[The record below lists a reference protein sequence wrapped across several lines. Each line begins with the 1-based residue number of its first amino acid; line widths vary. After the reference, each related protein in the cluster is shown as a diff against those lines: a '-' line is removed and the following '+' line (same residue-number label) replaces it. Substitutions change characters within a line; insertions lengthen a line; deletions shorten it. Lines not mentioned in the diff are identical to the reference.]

1 MGETIRHKE
10 TGSRSEVV
18 LVEKR
23 EKRQGKG
30 KVKAS
35 NQAAEGQKTKESLEG
50 GCSLKAPKA
59 PKAPKA
65 LAWMEAV
72 CPTVLVLAS
81 L

>member
-1 MGETIRHKE
+1 MA
-10 TGSRSEVV
+10 RSPDRE
-18 LVEKR
+18 LRWFWFKKGKKGKR
-23 EKRQGKG
+23 ENRENREGKG

-59 PKAPKA
+59 PKV
-65 LAWMEAV
+65 LAWMEDV
-72 CPTVLVLAS
+72 CPRALVLAR